1 MWFVSDDISIKST
14 RTNTK
19 ITDCIDDTHSHTHTL
34 YNVHDPHIIAH

>member
-19 ITDCIDDTHSHTHTL
+19 ITDCIDDTHSHITS
-34 YNVHDPHIIAH
+34 HDPHIIAH